1 MINNI
6 GDLCVSVEVVLMV
19 SIVVLE
25 CARTCAFC
33 LLGLLQGFEFVKN
46 EKAEAETET
55 SFFSIVII
63 LLACVGCSAASFW

>member
-19 SIVVLE
+19 SIVVE

-33 LLGLLQGFEFVKN
+33 SLGLLQGFEFVKN

-55 SFFSIVII
+55 SFFLIVII
-63 LLACVGCSAASFW
+63 LLACVGCSAAAFW